1 MNEVIFFAVFISFIV
16 GVLILDLGVF
26 NKDNHEVSFKE
37 AAVWSGIWVTL
48 SIAFFFFLRFH
59 GDLVHGVDSFEELQ
73 IIEKRYAE
81 HVDIFPDNFELSKYN
96 YNKNMS
102 VEFITGYVIEYA
114 LSADNIFVIILI
126 FTSFSV
132 HKRYYKRVLFWGI
145 LGALVMRFIFIF
157 AGSALIHR
165 FEWILYVFGTFLLY
179 TGLKLFF
186 KKEEDEAIDAQDH
199 PVVKITSKYLPVYPR
214 YVQERFFI
222 RREGKLMV
230 TPLFVVLL
238 IIEFTDLIFAVDS
251 VPAVFSVTR
260 DPYVVFFSNI
270 FAILGLRSMFFFL
283 ASIMDK
289 LRYLKLGLAFLLTFI
304 GIKMLFVHWLKE
316 LGFQPYHSLMI
327 ILAILAI
334 SIIASLANPIS
345 KETEKLDLP

>member
-1 MNEVIFFAVFISFIV
+1 MNEVIFFSLFILFIV

-26 NKDNHEVSFKE
+26 NKDNHEVSFNE

-48 SIAFFFFLRFH
+48 SIVFFFFLRFH

-73 IIEKRYAE
+73 VIKQRYAE
-81 HVDIFPDNFELSKYN
+81 HVDIDPNQFELSKQN
-96 YNKNMS
+96 YNRNMS

-126 FTSFSV
+126 FTSFNV
-132 HKRYYKRVLFWGI
+132 PKRYYKRVLFWGI

-186 KKEEDEAIDAQDH
+186 KKDDEEVIDTKEH
-199 PVVKITSKYLPVYPR
+199 PVVKITSRYMPVYPKF
-214 YVQERFFI
+214 VQERFFI
-222 RREGKLMV
+222 RREGKLMA

-251 VPAVFSVTR
+251 VPAVFSVTH

-289 LRYLKLGLAFLLTFI
+289 LRYLKVGLAFLLTFI
-304 GIKMLFVHWLKE
+304 GIKMLFVHWLKG

-327 ILAILAI
+327 ILAILSI
-334 SIIASLANPIS
+334 SIIASIANPIS
-345 KETEKLDLP
+345 KSAKDKKLP